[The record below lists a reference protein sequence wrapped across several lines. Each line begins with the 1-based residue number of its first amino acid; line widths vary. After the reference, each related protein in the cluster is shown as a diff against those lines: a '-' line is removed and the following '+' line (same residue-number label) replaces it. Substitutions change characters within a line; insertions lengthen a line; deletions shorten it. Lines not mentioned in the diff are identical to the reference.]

1 MGLAGMSKGPVTE
14 PDERMAALRAVLET
28 DIKPLGERYT
38 DHQLPLDQLPEIVK
52 TLRAHGYPMD
62 DSQDEVTRA
71 LAGEELA
78 TVFPSLEGCLMV
90 TYACARYIAAAGS
103 PDLLGRAVPGLLDGS
118 KIGCLA
124 STEPNHGSNNAA
136 METRAV
142 PDGDEYVINGR
153 KCWISNADLSD
164 YAIVLCRVVGE
175 NGREAIG
182 PIIVERERS
191 PYRTRD
197 LPKLG
202 LTAFVTSEMV
212 FEHCRVPREN
222 CIGPAGSLKNM
233 QLVFKTLQWAR
244 CRMAVVA
251 LGIARAALEVSVAY
265 ARKRRQFGRLIG
277 EFQLIQDKI
286 FHMAAE
292 IDASRLLI
300 HRALTSIEEGRRAD
314 REASMA
320 KAYATEMAVR
330 VASDAIQIH
339 GAYGLS
345 PDFPLERYFRD
356 ARALTIAEG
365 TTEIHKLVVARSIL
379 GLTAFQ

>member
-1 MGLAGMSKGPVTE
+1 MGEGLVTE
-14 PDERMAALRAVLET
+14 PDGWLAALRAGLEA
-28 DIKPLGERYT
+28 DIRPLGDRYT
-38 DHQLPLDQLPEIVK
+38 DDRLPLDRLPEIVK
-52 TLRAHGYPMD
+52 TLRGHGYPVD
-62 DSQDEVTRA
+62 DTRDEVTRA

-78 TVFPSLEGCLMV
+78 RVFPSLEGCLMV
-90 TYACARYIAAAGS
+90 THACAHYIAAAG
-103 PDLLGRAVPGLLDGS
+103 PPALRERVVPGLLDGS

-124 STEPNHGSNNAA
+124 STEPDHGSNNAA
-136 METRAV
+136 METLAV
-142 PDGDEYVINGR
+142 PDGDDYVINGR

-164 YAIVLCRVVGE
+164 VAIVLCRVAAE
-175 NGREAIG
+175 DG
-182 PIIVERERS
+182 PEQIRPVVVERERS

-212 FEHCRVPREN
+212 FEDCRVPREN
-222 CIGPAGSLKNM
+222 CVGPADSSLRNM
-233 QLVFKTLQWAR
+233 QLVFRTLQWAR

-251 LGIARAALEVSVAY
+251 LGVARAAMESSVAH
-265 ARKRRQFGRLIG
+265 ARTRRQFGRRIG

-286 FHMAAE
+286 YHMAAE

-300 HRALTSIEEGRRAD
+300 HRALTSIQEGRRSD

-320 KAYATEMAVR
+320 KAYTTEMALR
-330 VASDAIQIH
+330 VASDAIQVH

-345 PDFPLERYFRD
+345 PGLPLERCYRD
-356 ARALTIAEG
+356 VRALTIAEG
-365 TTEIHKLVVARSIL
+365 TTEIHKLVVARSVL

>member
-1 MGLAGMSKGPVTE
+1 MNAA
-14 PDERMAALRAVLET
+14 PDDWLDSLRAGLEA
-28 DIKPLGERYT
+28 DIKPLGDRHT
-38 DHQLPLDQLPEIVK
+38 DDRIPLDMLPQLVK
-52 TLRAHGYPMD
+52 MLRGHGYPAD
-62 DSQDEVTRA
+62 DDAPDEVAGA
-71 LAGEELA
+71 LASEELA
-78 TVFPSLEGCLMV
+78 RVFPSLEGCLMV
-90 TYACARYIAAAGS
+90 SHACARYIAAVGTPELCDRAVSG
-103 PDLLGRAVPGLLDGS
+103 LLGGT

-124 STEPNHGSNNAA
+124 STEPDHGSNNAA

-153 KCWISNADLSD
+153 KRWISNADPSD
-164 YAIVLCRVVGE
+164 YAVVLCRVAAE
-175 NGREAIG
+175 NEPEEIR

-191 PYRTRD
+191 PYRTAD

-212 FEHCRVPREN
+212 FEDCRVPREN
-222 CIGPAGSLKNM
+222 CVGREGPLRNL
-233 QLVFKTLQWAR
+233 QLVFRTLQWAR
-244 CRMAVVA
+244 CRMAVVS
-251 LGIARAALEVSVAY
+251 LGIARAALEASVAY
-265 ARKRRQFGRLIG
+265 ARKRQQFGRRIG

-286 FHMAAE
+286 YTMAAE

-300 HRALTSIEEGRRAD
+300 HRALTSIQENRRSD

-339 GAYGLS
+339 GANGLS
-345 PDFPLERYFRD
+345 PDYPLERYFRD

-365 TTEIHKLVVARSIL
+365 TTEIHKLVVARSVL
-379 GLTAFQ
+379 GLSAFR

>member
-1 MGLAGMSKGPVTE
+1 MGEGLVTE
-14 PDERMAALRAVLET
+14 PDEWLAALRAGLDA
-28 DIKPLGERYT
+28 DIKPLGDRYT
-38 DHQLPLDQLPEIVK
+38 DHQLPLDRLPEIVK
-52 TLRAHGYPMD
+52 TLRVHGYPMD
-62 DSQDEVTRA
+62 DARDEVTRA

-78 TVFPSLEGCLMV
+78 RVFPSLEGCLMV
-90 TYACARYIAAAGS
+90 THACARYIAEAG
-103 PDLLGRAVPGLLDGS
+103 PADLRRRAVAGLLDGS

-124 STEPNHGSNNAA
+124 STEPSHGSNNAA

-142 PDGDEYVINGR
+142 PDGDAYVINGR

-164 YAIVLCRVVGE
+164 YAIVLCRVAE
-175 NGREAIG
+175 NGQEQIR
-182 PIIVERERS
+182 PIIVEREQS

-212 FEHCRVPREN
+212 FEDCRVPREN
-222 CIGPAGSLKNM
+222 CVGPAGSLRNM
-233 QLVFKTLQWAR
+233 QLVFRTLQWAR

-251 LGIARAALEVSVAY
+251 LGIARAAMEASIDH
-265 ARKRRQFGRLIG
+265 ARQRRQFGRLIG

-286 FHMAAE
+286 YHMAAE

-300 HRALTSIEEGRRAD
+300 HRALTSIQEGRRSD

-320 KAYATEMAVR
+320 KAYTTEMALR

-345 PDFPLERYFRD
+345 PDLPLERCYRD
-356 ARALTIAEG
+356 VRALTIAEG
-365 TTEIHKLVVARSIL
+365 TTEIHKLVVARSVL

>member
-1 MGLAGMSKGPVTE
+1 MSSGPVTA
-14 PDERMAALRAVLET
+14 PDDRMASLRAGLEE
-28 DIKPLGERYT
+28 DIKPLGDRYT
-38 DHQLPLDQLPEIVK
+38 DDQLPLDLLPEIVK
-52 TLRAHGYPMD
+52 TLRGHGYPMD
-62 DSQDEVTRA
+62 DPSDEVTRA
-71 LAGEELA
+71 LASEELA
-78 TVFPSLEGCLMV
+78 RVFPSLEGCLMIS
-90 TYACARYIAAAGS
+90 YACARYITAAGP
-103 PDLLGRAVPGLLDGS
+103 PDLRERAVPGLLGGE

-124 STEPNHGSNNAA
+124 STEPDHGSNNAA
-136 METRAV
+136 MQTRAV

-153 KCWISNADLSD
+153 KRWISNADISD
-164 YAIVLCRVVGE
+164 YAVVLCRVVE
-175 NGREAIG
+175 DDGREEIR

-212 FEHCRVPREN
+212 FEDCRVPREN
-222 CIGPAGSLKNM
+222 CLGPAGSLRNL

-244 CRMAVVA
+244 CRMAVVS
-251 LGIARAALEVSVAY
+251 LGIARAALEASVAY
-265 ARKRRQFGRLIG
+265 ARRRRQFGRLIG

-286 FHMAAE
+286 YHMAAE

-300 HRALTSIEEGRRAD
+300 HRALTSIEENRRAD

-320 KAYATEMAVR
+320 KAYATEVAVR
-330 VASDAIQIH
+330 VASEAIQIH
-339 GAYGLS
+339 GANGLS
-345 PDFPLERYFRD
+345 PDYPTERYFRD

-365 TTEIHKLVVARSIL
+365 TTEIHKLVVARSVL